1 MRPDAVS
8 RTNCT
13 PGLTRRAGGQE
24 QPGWLEAISSEADPP
39 HTKLADRPLN
49 SRHVIVLDRRR

>member
-24 QPGWLEAISSEADPP
+24 QTGWLEGYHHSGMKVA
-39 HTKLADRPLN
+39 
-49 SRHVIVLDRRR
+49 